1 MANDFSDD
9 PNCVALWSF
18 ESGALTTDSQG
29 TNTLTDENTVGIN
42 TVDYKEGSACAD
54 FEYSSSEAM
63 SITDANLDAGFP
75 LKNGD
80 TNKEISVCGWF
91 KPEEVHEDRIFTIFS
106 KDDTALSKRSLQIYL
121 NPTYYGSQ
129 PATFVIRMG
138 YNSGGSSEVI
148 YEDGVYQAAR
158 WYHFGFTLKD
168 SDKSWKFVVWDDTA
182 SSKIVDASGTATNN
196 INIEDAA
203 LRVGATGG
211 SGFSADRFDGLID
224 ELVVFKDVLTAGEID
239 QIRAGTYSVVDPND
253 VSISEGFT
261 SADSNEVWD
270 EYAEISEGFTS
281 DDAAIGMNTSC
292 EISEG
297 ITMSSLFGQEGEG
310 ETDEDVT
317 TDDVVSAIKEQYP
330 VEEGEGFASN
340 DALAVETETILAEGF
355 TSADTYSTAIETS
368 VIVGE
373 NLTVDDETVGN
384 RFLYPIIND
393 SFEIYDTIK
402 SGWAKTI
409 AESLVFTEAVD
420 KILGITTNDP
430 LTIGDETVSNWNGVE
445 EVGSTLQMIGTA
457 IVIEVFNET
466 NSETLTINDV
476 PTYLHQM
483 ISAIA
488 DTLGFTEGVTVA
500 PEFNST
506 IAEALAIT
514 GIVEVL
520 KTLTETNSETLTLTD
535 TLGTGWSKTLSDT
548 LGIADTVTP
557 TFYAMVALTDSI
569 AFTETVL
576 QQFEIDESIA
586 DTIGF
591 ATTLAL
597 QRILNNTIE
606 DTISFGITVELDG
619 ELWETWVMN
628 SNAFNMSVYSGYE
641 FNSYCVYSGTAY
653 GAKSDGI
660 YKLDGTTDDGTAF
673 VSGIVLPETHFGTSR
688 KKRFRSA
695 YFGLSG
701 GTTPAIRMETD
712 SGSQTYT
719 ITNSKANLTRNLYG
733 RDWVLKLQDFQSVD
747 FIELVQII
755 LTR

>member
-1 MANDFSDD
+1 
-9 PNCVALWSF
+9 
-18 ESGALTTDSQG
+18 
-29 TNTLTDENTVGIN
+29 
-42 TVDYKEGSACAD
+42 
-54 FEYSSSEAM
+54 
-63 SITDANLDAGFP
+63 
-75 LKNGD
+75 
-80 TNKEISVCGWF
+80 
-91 KPEEVHEDRIFTIFS
+91 
-106 KDDTALSKRSLQIYL
+106 
-121 NPTYYGSQ
+121 
-129 PATFVIRMG
+129 
-138 YNSGGSSEVI
+138 
-148 YEDGVYQAAR
+148 
-158 WYHFGFTLKD
+158 
-168 SDKSWKFVVWDDTA
+168 
-182 SSKIVDASGTATNN
+182 
-196 INIEDAA
+196 
-203 LRVGATGG
+203 
-211 SGFSADRFDGLID
+211 
-224 ELVVFKDVLTAGEID
+224 
-239 QIRAGTYSVVDPND
+239 
-253 VSISEGFT
+253 
-261 SADSNEVWD
+261 
-270 EYAEISEGFTS
+270 
-281 DDAAIGMNTSC
+281 
-292 EISEG
+292 
-297 ITMSSLFGQEGEG
+297 
-310 ETDEDVT
+310 
-317 TDDVVSAIKEQYP
+317 
-330 VEEGEGFASN
+330 
-340 DALAVETETILAEGF
+340 
-355 TSADTYSTAIETS
+355 
-368 VIVGE
+368 
-373 NLTVDDETVGN
+373 
-384 RFLYPIIND
+384 LYPIIND

-733 RDWVLKLQDFQSVD
+733 RDWVLKLQDFQLVD